1 MTAGWCGPIRY
12 GRPVLVT
19 LGPHQF
25 EVGDR
30 ALVVAVVDDV
40 ARAVADGADVVA
52 VADPSSVEADVPVVA
67 LTDVDPPPEGE
78 REEVLARQAL
88 AITRGARVVVT
99 RDVRGTR
106 RVADVLAAI
115 LASA

>member
-1 MTAGWCGPIRY
+1 MTGTGWCRY

-19 LGPHQF
+19 LGPHRF
-25 EVGDR
+25 ELADR

-40 ARAVADGADVVA
+40 RQAVEDGADVVA
-52 VADPSSVEADVPVVA
+52 VTDPSTVDVGVPAVA
-67 LTDVDPPPEGE
+67 LVDVEPPDDGE

-88 AITRGARVVVT
+88 AVTRGARVVVT

-106 RVADVLAAI
+106 RVVDVLAAI
-115 LASA
+115 LAAA